1 MENNFQVKVQWTE
14 QLVATQ
20 QQKTEEIKKK
30 TESIKAL
37 ADATRE
43 KEVLKIKIEEKVLDK
58 KGDKEISDIN
68 NAIVKEKE
76 ENLANIEK
84 YKIEKSAEA
93 NKALY
98 TPEYLQLEMVRAMSN
113 NTKLYFSGENSL
125 MGGLLNK
132 FMGQG

>member
-1 MENNFQVKVQWTE
+1 
-14 QLVATQ
+14 L
-20 QQKTEEIKKK
+20 
-30 TESIKAL
+30 KAL

-58 KGDKEISDIN
+58 KGDEEISDIN

-98 TPEYLQLEMVRAMSN
+98 TPEYVQLQMVRALSN
-113 NTKLYFSGENSL
+113 NTKIYFSGENGV

-132 FMGQG
+132 FIGQG